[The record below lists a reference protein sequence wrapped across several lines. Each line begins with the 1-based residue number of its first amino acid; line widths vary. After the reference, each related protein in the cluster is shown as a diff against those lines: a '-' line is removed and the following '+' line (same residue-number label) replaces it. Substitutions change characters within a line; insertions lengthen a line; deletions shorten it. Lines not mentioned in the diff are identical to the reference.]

1 MTDPT
6 QSAALAAKTAKDSEL
21 VALKRQ
27 MDKLKN
33 DLNPGPSRQQKLRT
47 ACQNFEAVFIS
58 KLWEQMRSTVPKSGM
73 FNSQQE
79 EMYRSMFDREFTEKM
94 ARDGGIGLGDMLYA
108 QLKEKLQGGGKG
120 AGVSGGRMLNGSLA
134 KAPVEERGTDGKI
147 PEPKTFD
154 LSASRTGRGAKE
166 PDAGRGADSAAQA
179 LASASQTLSEAGK
192 ALGAAGAGQPPQ
204 PSRQQSDTQSQA
216 PQPPASVP
224 AADMAQVE
232 ALARRIEAD
241 YDRRQVEGASA
252 QLRAGRYAASN
263 GRSDRNGSGFAVI
276 G

>member
-1 MTDPT
+1 MTDAT
-6 QSAALAAKTAKDSEL
+6 QNAALAAKTAKDSEL

-33 DLNPGPSRQQKLRT
+33 ELAPGQDKKQKLRT

-58 KLWEQMRSTVPKSGM
+58 KLWEQMRATVPKSGM

-120 AGVSGGRMLNGSLA
+120 AGVSGERMLNGSLV
-134 KAPVEERGTDGKI
+134 KAPLEERGTDGKI
-147 PEPKTFD
+147 PEPKTYG
-154 LSASRTGRGAKE
+154 LSASKKGRAAQVA
-166 PDAGRGADSAAQA
+166 DAGKGADSAAQA

-192 ALGAAGAGQPPQ
+192 ALRTAGAGQAPQ
-204 PSRQQSDTQSQA
+204 AQA

-252 QLRAGRYAASN
+252 QLRTGRYAASG
-263 GRSDRNGSGFAVI
+263 GRSGQTGSGFAVI